1 MRTITSKQ
9 AADLIQ
15 DGWTVCTSGFV
26 GAGHAESISAAI
38 EARFLESGRPRD
50 LTLVYAAGQG
60 DRKTRGVNHF
70 GFAGLT
76 RRVIGGHWRSAPR
89 LGALAIA
96 NEIEAYNL
104 PQGVM
109 AHLYRAIAGGKPGV
123 ITKLGLHTFVDPR
136 HDGAKI
142 NSRASE
148 SLVELV
154 TLRGEEHLLYLSFPI
169 HCALLRGTSADP
181 NGNISGEEEAFH
193 QDLLAIAQAARNSG
207 GIVIVQ
213 VKRLVG
219 EHELNPNLVR
229 IPGILVDYVV
239 VAERDEDHWM
249 TFGER
254 FNPVYTGAQRAMS
267 ASVAPRPLDVRK
279 VIQRRAFL
287 ELAKLA
293 RPVVNLGV
301 GMPAGVGAIAREEGF
316 SNYTMTVEAGPIGGT
331 PAQDLSFGASAD
343 PEAIIDHAAMFDF
356 YDGGGLDISFLGLA
370 EMDGQGNVNASR
382 FGDVIAG
389 VGGFINISQSA
400 KRLVFMGT
408 LTARGLEIKTGNGRL
423 AIVREGVIKKVVQK
437 VQHLTFNGPYTAS
450 LGISVLYVTERAV
463 FAIHDGHLTLV
474 EIAPGVDLLRDVL
487 AQLATEVA
495 VAPDLKTMD
504 ERIFR
509 DTPMLTAAA

>member
-1 MRTITSKQ
+1 M
-9 AADLIQ
+9 
-15 DGWTVCTSGFV
+15 
-26 GAGHAESISAAI
+26 
-38 EARFLESGRPRD
+38 
-50 LTLVYAAGQG
+50 
-60 DRKTRGVNHF
+60 
-70 GFAGLT
+70 
-76 RRVIGGHWRSAPR
+76 
-89 LGALAIA
+89 
-96 NEIEAYNL
+96 
-104 PQGVM
+104 
-109 AHLYRAIAGGKPGV
+109 
-123 ITKLGLHTFVDPR
+123 
-136 HDGAKI
+136 
-142 NSRASE
+142 
-148 SLVELV
+148 
-154 TLRGEEHLLYLSFPI
+154 
-169 HCALLRGTSADP
+169 
-181 NGNISGEEEAFH
+181 
-193 QDLLAIAQAARNSG
+193 
-207 GIVIVQ
+207 
-213 VKRLVG
+213 G

-254 FNPVYTGAQRAMS
+254 FNPVYTGAQRAKS

-509 DTPMLTAAA
+509 DTPMLTAVA